1 MGETVL
7 ADEESVLARWG
18 RRKAAAL
25 QPETANDSQ
34 DGPIATVAP
43 DAVPADTEPQAAKNP
58 NNATEEEIAA
68 LPDIDSLDAGSDFS
82 AFMKEG
88 VPEELKSRA
97 LRKLWRVDP
106 AFAHVDGLLDY
117 DDDFTDAALVVEG
130 LKTIYKVGK
139 GMVSDEDETEEDA
152 VADGETDTPADD
164 DAAVSTDEPDT
175 ETADT
180 NSVAAL
186 DDDSHDTIA
195 VETAIESPKETTPT
209 GKP

>member
-1 MGETVL
+1 M
-7 ADEESVLARWG
+7 ADDESTLGRWA
-18 RRKAAAL
+18 RRKTAAR
-25 QPETANDSQ
+25 QPATANDSQ
-34 DGPIATVAP
+34 GGTIAAP
-43 DAVPADTEPQAAKNP
+43 APTAVPVDTETQAAQDPDK
-58 NNATEEEIAA
+58 ATEEEIAA
-68 LPDIDSLDAGSDFS
+68 LPDIDSLDKNSDFS

-152 VADGETDTPADD
+152 VADGETDAPADGD
-164 DAAVSTDEPDT
+164 TAVSTDEPDT

-180 NSVAAL
+180 NSEAAL
-186 DDDSHDTIA
+186 DDSHDALA